1 MLISFLTN
9 VENLQKLQFVVASTD
24 SDAVI
29 FVTCELLSKIIQQTR
44 LEMVMSAPSDMLENQ
59 PSPNASTITHFTQ
72 IYELFI
78 KILLEKYMKIKSFT
92 VNSIAN
98 LLGCILKKI
107 WPEVKDNQLFV
118 ENIKPFFFTQVKIL
132 FWINSFKISFLEQSL
147 SRKYWTQSLRTN
159 YFKYQLL

>member
-1 MLISFLTN
+1 MAN
-9 VENLQKLQFVVASTD
+9 VDSD

-44 LEMVMSAPSDMLENQ
+44 LEIVMTPPSDMMENQ
-59 PSPNASTITHFTQ
+59 QSPNASTITHFTQ

-107 WPEVKDNQLFV
+107 WPEVKDNQLIV
-118 ENIKPFFFTQVKIL
+118 ENIKPCFFTQVR
-132 FWINSFKISFLEQSL
+132 FFSGPRFFKIFL
-147 SRKYWTQSLRTN
+147 
-159 YFKYQLL
+159 